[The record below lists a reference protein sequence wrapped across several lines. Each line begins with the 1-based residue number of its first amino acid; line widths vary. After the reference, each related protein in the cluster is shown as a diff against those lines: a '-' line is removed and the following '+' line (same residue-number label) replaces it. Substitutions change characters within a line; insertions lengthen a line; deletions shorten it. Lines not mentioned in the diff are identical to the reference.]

1 MTATPETSNISPAIT
16 LGPLTHREVE
26 QLGRLVN
33 AFGYV
38 GHQIIA
44 LTSPAKYRQARDLLR
59 KVKRQDEPLLT
70 RLDELAQSI
79 KDESP
84 LRLIDDIQST
94 GTDVMQNLKL
104 ARRCLS
110 VCGFLGHCIVV
121 YSRVE
126 ATLTVPEGTR
136 SLH

>member
-44 LTSPAKYRQARDLLR
+44 LTSPAKYRQARD
-59 KVKRQDEPLLT
+59 LLT